1 MLVVKC
7 YGKYISV
14 EGPSSIVP
22 LLKEKGFELV
32 TEEAP
37 VIEAAFSLKPKES
50 FFDLFEGEIK
60 LSSDQTLPLLAEI
73 LSSRIHETVSGATE
87 GPIFL
92 RGDAVVTPSGE
103 TILIAGNTFTGKTFL
118 ADAFARDGSSR
129 LSQFL
134 AVVDPDGNL
143 LPYPSSELPRSGLP
157 VSTVLNLNYEPGEV
171 WDVQEQTPGA
181 ALLNLIQTTARPYEG
196 AEILPKLAKLCE
208 GTRLRLSGRRDSA
221 IKTVG
226 RILQEGFRAA
236 GSAKK
241 PVQ

>member
-14 EGPSSIVP
+14 EGPNSVAP
-22 LLKEKGFELV
+22 LLEERGFELV

-37 VIEAAFSLKPKES
+37 KIEVAFSLKPKES
-50 FFDLFEGEIK
+50 FFDLFEGEVK
-60 LSSDQTLPLLAEI
+60 VSSDQTLPLLAEI
-73 LSSRIHETVSGATE
+73 LSAGIHGAVSGATE

-92 RGDAVVTPSGE
+92 RGDAVVTPSGD
-103 TILIAGNTFTGKTFL
+103 TILIAGNTFTGKTVL
-118 ADAFARDGSSR
+118 ADAFVREGCSR
-129 LSQFL
+129 LSQFY

-143 LPYPSSELPRSGLP
+143 LPYPAKEFPENGRS
-157 VSTVLNLNYEPGEV
+157 VSTILAVTYEPGEV